1 VDEEVEVGRIWAWS
15 GIMPL
20 KLMEVKSSARSS
32 SGSHCPPRKTHT
44 ILIGVQVGG
53 GRWVVVGGWCKDVG
67 GGRWAVDDGWPGVGG
82 KVRHKRRTNRKCP
95 SKSTKNKEM
104 LHNESIKLES
114 PCPAPHRHF

>member
-1 VDEEVEVGRIWAWS
+1 MAPPEASDIEVR
-15 GIMPL
+15 
-20 KLMEVKSSARSS
+20 
-32 SGSHCPPRKTHT
+32 
-44 ILIGVQVGG
+44 QVSPE
-53 GRWVVVGGWCKDVG
+53 DVG